1 MEPDEPFISP
11 AKRYKLDHTRII
23 IDNFDKDAIRR
34 EIYSIYKEGMHVTL
48 SSLLV

>member
-11 AKRYKLDHTRII
+11 AKRYKLDRTRII
-23 IDNFDKDAIRR
+23 IDVDKDAIRR

-48 SSLLV
+48 LV